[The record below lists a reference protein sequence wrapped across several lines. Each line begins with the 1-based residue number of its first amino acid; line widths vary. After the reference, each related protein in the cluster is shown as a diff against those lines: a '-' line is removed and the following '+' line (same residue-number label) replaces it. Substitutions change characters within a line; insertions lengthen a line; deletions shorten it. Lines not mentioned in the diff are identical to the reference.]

1 MLSTF
6 RDGALRTL
14 NDKCSIA
21 IPGYE
26 TIQLKIL
33 PEITDSKSAK
43 YADEPVIG
51 RSTPLKSYSYSDNRV
66 LSIKLSFQAISRL
79 DLLENVR
86 QFYAISSLTYPRHA
100 TANGPYA
107 PPPICRFRCGSL
119 FGREPLCVILD
130 NYSLSIPTDVVWDD
144 ETLVPYYFSISTSW
158 HVVYSSARLPHQED
172 ILAFGGTL

>member
-14 NDKCSIA
+14 NDKCRID
-21 IPGYE
+21 IPGHSP
-26 TIQLKIL
+26 IQLKIL
-33 PEITDSKSAK
+33 PEVTDSKSAK

-51 RSTPLKSYSYSDNRV
+51 RATPLKSYSYSDNRV
-66 LSIKLSFQAISRL
+66 LSIKLQFMAVSRF
-79 DLLENVR
+79 DMLENIR
-86 QFYAISSLTYPRHA
+86 HFYAISSLTYPRAA

-119 FGREPLCVILD
+119 FGREPLCVIMD

-144 ETLVPYYFSISTSW
+144 DLLVPYYFAISTNW
-158 HVVYSSARLPHQED
+158 HVVYSSARLPNQED
-172 ILAFGGTL
+172 ILSFGGTL